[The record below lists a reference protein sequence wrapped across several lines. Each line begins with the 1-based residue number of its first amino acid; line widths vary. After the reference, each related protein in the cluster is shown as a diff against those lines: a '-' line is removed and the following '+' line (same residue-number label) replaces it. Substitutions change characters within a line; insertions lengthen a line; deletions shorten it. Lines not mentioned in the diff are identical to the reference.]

1 MNKYDKIEMREN
13 IMKTFVFDLDGTLLN
28 SNSEISKKNIEAMKM
43 IIQSKNQLILAS
55 GRMLVS
61 MKKIIDKYIPFIKG
75 ISPIISY
82 NGAYIIDEKDKLIYE
97 SIIDKKIAVD
107 LINHLRN
114 IKSHR
119 QIYVKD
125 VLISEEENDFIEFY
139 SKHANVDYKIVKDLN
154 DFIMQKDN
162 DPLKILCIDDELKIR
177 EIENEI
183 QNKFSNKLNIVLS
196 FKNFL
201 DIMSKEASKG
211 NAIKKISK
219 IYNIN
224 FEQLYV
230 FGDSNNDISMFE
242 ITNNSFTLNN
252 ANKNVKSAAKHI
264 LPSNDEDGVY
274 YAVKKI
280 LNDDN
285 NFDDWI
291 DHQS

>member
-97 SIIDKKIAVD
+97 SIIDKQIAVD

>member
-1 MNKYDKIEMREN
+1 
-13 IMKTFVFDLDGTLLN
+13 MKTFVFDLDGTLLN

-97 SIIDKKIAVD
+97 SIIDKQVAVD

-183 QNKFSNKLNIVLS
+183 QNKFSNNLNIVLS

-219 IYNIN
+219 IYNID

-280 LNDDN
+280 FNDDN

>member
-97 SIIDKKIAVD
+97 SIIDKQVAVD

>member
-1 MNKYDKIEMREN
+1 
-13 IMKTFVFDLDGTLLN
+13 MKTFVFDLDGTLLN

-97 SIIDKKIAVD
+97 SIIDKQVAVD

-183 QNKFSNKLNIVLS
+183 QNKFSNNLNIVLS

-219 IYNIN
+219 IYNID

>member
-1 MNKYDKIEMREN
+1 
-13 IMKTFVFDLDGTLLN
+13 MKTLVFDLDGTLLN

-97 SIIDKKIAVD
+97 SIIDKQVAVD

-183 QNKFSNKLNIVLS
+183 QNKFSNNLNIVLS

-219 IYNIN
+219 IYNID

>member
-13 IMKTFVFDLDGTLLN
+13 IMKTLVFDLDGTLLN

-97 SIIDKKIAVD
+97 SIIDKQVAVD

-183 QNKFSNKLNIVLS
+183 QNKFSNNLNIVLS

-219 IYNIN
+219 IYNID

>member
-1 MNKYDKIEMREN
+1 
-13 IMKTFVFDLDGTLLN
+13 MKTFVFDLDGTLLN

-55 GRMLVS
+55 GRMLIS

-97 SIIDKKIAVD
+97 SIIDKQVAVD

>member
-1 MNKYDKIEMREN
+1 
-13 IMKTFVFDLDGTLLN
+13 MKTFVFDLDGTLLN

>member
-55 GRMLVS
+55 GRMLIS

-97 SIIDKKIAVD
+97 SIIDKQVAVD

>member
-1 MNKYDKIEMREN
+1 
-13 IMKTFVFDLDGTLLN
+13 MKTFVFDLDGTLLN

-97 SIIDKKIAVD
+97 SIIDKQIAVD

-183 QNKFSNKLNIVLS
+183 QNKFSNNLNIVLS

-219 IYNIN
+219 IYNID